1 MPDGFTDD
9 ELLGWLDEQLP
20 ADRLAEIEQALRDSE
35 PLRHRMASLIRRRD
49 QGEHSVGEIW
59 RRNRLSCPDRET
71 LGSWLLETL
80 DEPLMSYIEFH
91 LQTIGC
97 RFCNASLEELE
108 SAKSE
113 AESTTQQRRRRYFES
128 SAGLLRRD
136 EDV

>member
-1 MPDGFTDD
+1 MAEHFSDA

-20 ADRLAEIEQALRDSE
+20 ADRLSQIELAMRDSE
-35 PLRHRMASLIRRRD
+35 ALRHRIAELIRKRD

-80 DEPLMSYIEFH
+80 DENLTSYIEFH
-91 LQTIGC
+91 LNTIGC

-108 SAKSE
+108 AAQSVPDSNA
-113 AESTTQQRRRRYFES
+113 QQRRRRFFES

-136 EDV
+136 D

>member
-1 MPDGFTDD
+1 MAEHFSDD
-9 ELLGWLDEQLP
+9 ELLSWLDEQLP
-20 ADRLAEIEQALRDSE
+20 VDRLAELEQEMRDSE
-35 PLRHRMASLIRRRD
+35 PLRHRMANLIRKRD

-80 DEPLMSYIEFH
+80 DDSLMSYIEFH
-91 LQTIGC
+91 LKTIGC

-108 SAKSE
+108 AAQSE
-113 AESTTQQRRRRYFES
+113 ADSTSHHRRRRFFES

-136 EDV
+136 DDS

>member
-1 MPDGFTDD
+1 MSDRFSDD

-20 ADRLAEIEQALRDSE
+20 ADRLAEIEQAMRDSE
-35 PLRHRMASLIRRRD
+35 PLRHRIAGLIRRRD

-80 DEPLMSYIEFH
+80 DDSLMSYIEFH
-91 LQTIGC
+91 LKTIGC

-113 AESTTQQRRRRYFES
+113 ADSTTQQRRRRYFES

-136 EDV
+136 EDA